1 MGKSKICQ
9 LFQQWGTRNTFH
21 KMDDKNKV
29 TSSFRQRQ
37 FTVQT
42 AEAAPDCTQAWLM
55 FAKCYNSINCANQAE
70 SNF

>member
-1 MGKSKICQ
+1 
-9 LFQQWGTRNTFH
+9 
-21 KMDDKNKV
+21 MDDKNKV

-55 FAKCYNSINCANQAE
+55 FAKRYNSINCANQAE